1 MNDEGKYAAAERD
14 HEIALAVARGDGVPR
29 DLKLAKELFV
39 KEWRDWRDDKECR
52 FLAVWGL
59 IYIGYTADYAVRDGL
74 DELLI
79 AELEDEEEVWLDDD
93 GCPGESVPNW
103 GLELSGLKQEDCR
116 SDEEL
121 EAYLVERRKAAL
133 SA

>member
-1 MNDEGKYAAAERD
+1 MQDQEGRQQVRQDRLRGLIEPSLPGFGSGER
-14 HEIALAVARGDGVPR
+14 
-29 DLKLAKELFV
+29 
-39 KEWRDWRDDKECR
+39 R

-103 GLELSGLKQEDCR
+103 GLELSGLKREDCR

-121 EAYLVERRKAAL
+121 EAYLVERRKAVL
-133 SA
+133 SV